1 MHLSR
6 NRHTAVSETDPE
18 ASEVNDMRYDT
29 VPTINSEITIRR
41 MDLVDAD
48 RDSVAELADLDSR
61 RAPDGPVLG
70 AEVEGTLLA
79 AISLTT
85 GDVIADPF
93 SRTAELRPL
102 LETRAV
108 QLRRRGSKPGL
119 RLPRRSRPAVGGA
132 PAGSIIRLP
141 RWG

>member
-1 MHLSR
+1 M
-6 NRHTAVSETDPE
+6 RHDTA
-18 ASEVNDMRYDT
+18 
-29 VPTINSEITIRR
+29 PTINSEITMPPMAGVGG
-41 MDLVDAD
+41 MDLADAD

-93 SRTAELRPL
+93 SRTADLRPL

-108 QLRRRGSKPGL
+108 QLRRRRSKPGL
-119 RLPRRSRPAVGGA
+119 RLPRRSRPARRGTR
-132 PAGSIIRLP
+132 SR
-141 RWG
+141 

>member
-1 MHLSR
+1 M
-6 NRHTAVSETDPE
+6 RH
-18 ASEVNDMRYDT
+18 DT
-29 VPTINSEITIRR
+29 VPTITSEITIRR
-41 MDLVDAD
+41 MDLADAD

>member
-1 MHLSR
+1 MTHE
-6 NRHTAVSETDPE
+6 TA
-18 ASEVNDMRYDT
+18 
-29 VPTINSEITIRR
+29 PTINSEITIRR
-41 MDLVDAD
+41 MDLADTD
-48 RDSVAELADLDSR
+48 RDSVAALADLDSR
-61 RAPDGPVLG
+61 KPLDGPVLG
-70 AEVEGTLLA
+70 AEVEGALLA

-85 GDVIADPF
+85 GEVIADPF
-93 SRTAELRPL
+93 SRTAELRAL

-108 QLRRRGSKPGL
+108 QLGRRGSRLGV

>member
-1 MHLSR
+1 M
-6 NRHTAVSETDPE
+6 RHDTA
-18 ASEVNDMRYDT
+18 
-29 VPTINSEITIRR
+29 PTINSEITIRR
-41 MDLVDAD
+41 MDLADAD

-85 GDVIADPF
+85 GEVIADPF

-132 PAGSIIRLP
+132 PAGSILRLP

>member
-1 MHLSR
+1 M
-6 NRHTAVSETDPE
+6 RHDTA
-18 ASEVNDMRYDT
+18 
-29 VPTINSEITIRR
+29 PTINSEITIRR
-41 MDLVDAD
+41 MDLADAD

-93 SRTAELRPL
+93 SRTAELH
-102 LETRAV
+102 
-108 QLRRRGSKPGL
+108 LRRRGSKPGL

>member
-1 MHLSR
+1 MTHE
-6 NRHTAVSETDPE
+6 TA
-18 ASEVNDMRYDT
+18 
-29 VPTINSEITIRR
+29 TINSQITIRR
-41 MDLVDAD
+41 MDLSDAD
-48 RDSVAELADLDSR
+48 RGSVSELADLDSR
-61 RAPDGPVLG
+61 HAPEGPVLG

-93 SRTAELRPL
+93 SRTAELRAL
-102 LETRAV
+102 LETRAGQV
-108 QLRRRGSKPGL
+108 RRRGSKRGL
-119 RLPRRSRPAVGGA
+119 GLPRRRRPAVGGA